1 MKSARSVVRDGTYI
15 YKRPNINRLIPKI
28 NSLKELKK
36 QRRGFSRDEYYCLY
50 QTFLELDVFNRASWQ
65 ERNFLAPPL
74 KVFYDNKNVPT
85 VMFPYIRPLKTQ
97 EEATYIE
104 EDDCLNVIQK
114 ELFSYGLTD
123 EQIENIITQVSNI
136 CSNFSLQVEDIFC
149 DLSNCGFDSRFGF
162 RVLDYG
168 IDEEYIN

>member
-65 ERNFLAPPL
+65 
-74 KVFYDNKNVPT
+74 
-85 VMFPYIRPLKTQ
+85 
-97 EEATYIE
+97 
-104 EDDCLNVIQK
+104 
-114 ELFSYGLTD
+114 
-123 EQIENIITQVSNI
+123 
-136 CSNFSLQVEDIFC
+136 
-149 DLSNCGFDSRFGF
+149 
-162 RVLDYG
+162 
-168 IDEEYIN
+168 